1 MSGCVVL
8 ANCLLEIACLTK
20 MMEALT
26 GRKNRKGNVLQYV
39 IIVMILGVS
48 TYINFCD
55 GNRLLQVLYYVHK
68 NPASTTVQKFATFQE
83 WFPS

>member
-1 MSGCVVL
+1 MSVCVVL

-48 TYINFCD
+48 AYINFC
-55 GNRLLQVLYYVHK
+55 
-68 NPASTTVQKFATFQE
+68 
-83 WFPS
+83 